1 MHTHTHKV
9 RSGLCFT
16 PIKPKFS
23 HTGGGGLGSGMGTL
37 GLGSFNTSPK
47 SLLCPAAELGV
58 KHSCARSPRLSGA
71 SSGHTGFL
79 AWFLCEGKI

>member
-1 MHTHTHKV
+1 MEAGHGAYTHTHKV

-23 HTGGGGLGSGMGTL
+23 HTGVGGLGSGMGTL

-47 SLLCPAAELGV
+47 SPFVLQ
-58 KHSCARSPRLSGA
+58 LSWG
-71 SSGHTGFL
+71 
-79 AWFLCEGKI
+79 